1 MIDRMDRLRELR
13 GLRRSIAEKDAERA
27 KLARAEFERK
37 VHAAEGAHARAVADA
52 TTRRR
57 AALDALSDQPA
68 GPLTVARM
76 ANVHGMVEHEIGERQ
91 SEWDEARGE
100 LDEAQAELAEKRDV
114 LAQFLKK
121 EEATDAAVERW
132 EEATR
137 HLRDAEE
144 EDDGER

>member
-13 GLRRSIAEKDAERA
+13 GLRRSVAEKDAERA

-57 AALDALSDQPA
+57 AALDALSGQPA
-68 GPLTVARM
+68 GPLTLARM
-76 ANVHGMVEHEIGERQ
+76 ANVHGMVDHEIGERR
-91 SEWDEARGE
+91 SEWDEAQGA
-100 LDEAQAELAEKRDV
+100 LDEAETDLAEKRDV

-121 EEATDAAVERW
+121 EEATEAALERRDD
-132 EEATR
+132 ATR

-144 EDDGER
+144 EDGEQ